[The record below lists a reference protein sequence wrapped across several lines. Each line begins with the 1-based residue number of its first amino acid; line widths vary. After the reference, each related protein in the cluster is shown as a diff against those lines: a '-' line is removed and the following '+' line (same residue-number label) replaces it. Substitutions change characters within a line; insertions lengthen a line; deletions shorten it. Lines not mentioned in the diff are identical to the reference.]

1 MNVLEQQRALL
12 PKHLQDKFV
21 YCPVTDEEN
30 AVRLLANW
38 MYLAQKYLK
47 RPFGDDIEADKAEIE
62 RRERI
67 CHEAQMALPPIV
79 RGWDFWYGEKAYQVL
94 MQELEKPASP

>member
-12 PKHLQDKFV
+12 PKHLQDKFE

-30 AVRLLANW
+30 AVREVANW
-38 MYLAQKYLK
+38 MYRAKKYLK

-62 RRERI
+62 WRERI
-67 CHEAQMALPPIV
+67 CHEAQMALPPMV
-79 RGWDFWYGEKAYQVL
+79 RGWDFWYGEKALELL
-94 MQELEKPASP
+94 MGEIEKPTSP

>member
-12 PKHLQDKFV
+12 PKHLQDKFE

-30 AVRLLANW
+30 AV
-38 MYLAQKYLK
+38 
-47 RPFGDDIEADKAEIE
+47 IE

-67 CHEAQMALPPIV
+67 CHEVQMALPPMV
-79 RGWDFWYGEKAYQVL
+79 RGWDFWYGEKALELL
-94 MQELEKPASP
+94 MGEIEKPTSP